1 MDDYEKLLETIKG
14 TVGEI
19 RKLNDLAYCQYSSA
33 VDEVLAGRLT
43 DEKQIERILDGIIDF
58 GDDERFLKLSKK
70 LCRHIY
76 YKYPQIVGD
85 FVSMFR
91 LLFEEKEDADGNGDC

>member
-19 RKLNDLAYCQYSSA
+19 RKLYDLAYCQYSSA